1 MSALEAAR
9 AELPLWV
16 VYAPVVVVPLLAFL
30 LSFLATGAG
39 AWLGL
44 RAHKRRKDDS
54 WVERARTAYPARVA
68 TRTNLIV
75 CLLFALLFVS
85 SGFMV
90 HLGSG
95 GKEGREYARSLGAPA
110 PDLLVPLSGVT
121 IIVGGLMVALGLW
134 ADLGALLII
143 GFLVGITPI
152 MHAFWKIDDPQMK
165 AIQSAMFF
173 KNTALAGAAVIVFYI
188 YNQGQDLD
196 LSVTDA
202 LFGRI

>member
-1 MSALEAAR
+1 MD
-9 AELPLWV
+9 V
-16 VYAPVVVVPLLAFL
+16 VFL
-30 LSFLATGAG
+30 IG
-39 AWLGL
+39 
-44 RAHKRRKDDS
+44 
-54 WVERARTAYPARVA
+54 RV
-68 TRTNLIV
+68 
-75 CLLFALLFVS
+75 LFGLLFVS
-85 SGFMV
+85 SGFMA

-95 GKEGREYARSLGAPA
+95 GREGREYARSLGAPA
-110 PDLLVPLSGVT
+110 PDVLVPLSGLT
-121 IIVGGLMVALGLW
+121 IIAGGLMVALGLW

-152 MHAFWKIDDPQMK
+152 MHAFWKIEDPQMK
-165 AIQSAMFF
+165 AIQQAMFF